1 MFSNRNR
8 AILLSSIIIIF
19 CLMGCV
25 VKRPRIVEDD
35 LIRVGQ
41 PVIPLNI
48 IEKRI
53 TDNQEMLEKYDIPE
67 EQKEIAL
74 SLVDIYRKL
83 RTMNTENTKGPE
95 YRAIIKDLFDS
106 IGILEKKYLHVF
118 DISDLESRRAIIS
131 DYSLMK
137 KKIFENYLIGNYNGV
152 ISQCSDFERK
162 YGKESLTEEISLI
175 LALSLAQENMV
186 QEALSIGEQ
195 IITSMQLSHDSILLT
210 ANIVKWELER
220 GNRQDA
226 LNYFEKLL
234 DDINEK
240 NALFKKTEN
249 LISEYESSD
258 DLDTLK
264 DLYLTESDRSKDGAA
279 EAKLTRVEKLIKE
292 ENFAEAR
299 LLLLRWRLRAEE
311 GPEVELIE
319 QALKSVEAAEE
330 SLKQEDSNDK
340 IKLDEARD
348 LLGNEKYEDA
358 LELLESIENEAL
370 ASEVNQLREKAIEK
384 LINRKRLEAA
394 VLFSKAKE
402 SDDIN
407 TKRTFLITSQKI
419 LENLIESYPD
429 SILAER
435 LRSHL
440 DKVNDELNNLP

>member
-118 DISDLESRRAIIS
+118 DISDLESRRSIIS